1 MADGPEHRE
10 WRARVAAAVVDRR
23 PPEPDL
29 ADHLATCATCTEEW
43 RRLSGASARLISA
56 ARALPLDAQP
66 PVHLR
71 ERVIAEIGPSRVAA
85 SMGTVQPAGAQRI
98 LALLDHWRGR
108 LAWGGMGVLVG
119 AAAMVI
125 LLVGGRIG
133 STPGLTLTGSALAPA
148 ASGTAEIAKTRDGT
162 VSVTL
167 AISGLPASGPADFYE
182 LWFVGDQGRV
192 SAGTFRADGSSLR
205 LTFLTAADLAR
216 YPRIGITREPDDGN
230 PAASDARVAGS
241 T

>member
-1 MADGPEHRE
+1 MVNRAEHVD

-23 PPEPDL
+23 PPESDL
-29 ADHLATCATCTEEW
+29 ADHLAGCATCTDEW

-56 ARALPLDAQP
+56 ARTLPLDAQP
-66 PVHLR
+66 PALLR
-71 ERVIAEIGPSRVAA
+71 EQVIAALGERRDVSV
-85 SMGTVQPAGAQRI
+85 GTTQTVRPRRAIAP
-98 LALLDHWRGR
+98 LDHWRGR
-108 LAWGGMGVLVG
+108 LAWGGIGALVG

-125 LLVGGRIG
+125 VFAGGRIG
-133 STPGLTLTGSALAPA
+133 PTPSLTLAGSALAPA
-148 ASGTAEIAKTRDGT
+148 ASGRAEIAKLADGT

-167 AISGLPASGPADFYE
+167 AMSGLPASGPSDFYE

-192 SAGTFRADGSSLR
+192 SAGTFRADGSPLR

-230 PAASDARVAGS
+230 PTASDARVAGS